1 MGKFCE
7 GFEISQNAE
16 DLIANGTVLA
26 RAEIHS
32 RRVYLHDDKTGEFNT
47 EIKSNLRH
55 RAVNCQLLTATS
67 MECSIDY
74 TTKTE
79 EEESKNQQEVL
90 LKKTLKTPNS
100 GVSCSSPGN
109 GMRSRLDSAIQT
121 SGIATDSSER
131 LKESEKS
138 TTTSQSNSPDE
149 GSSKCSK
156 NQ

>member
-1 MGKFCE
+1 MGE
-7 GFEISQNAE
+7 GEA
-16 DLIANGTVLA
+16 
-26 RAEIHS
+26 
-32 RRVYLHDDKTGEFNT
+32 
-47 EIKSNLRH
+47 
-55 RAVNCQLLTATS
+55 
-67 MECSIDY
+67 
-74 TTKTE
+74 
-79 EEESKNQQEVL
+79 SKNQQEILV
-90 LKKTLKTPNS
+90 KKNSLKTPNS

-156 NQ
+156 IQSNDDEEKEKKSSVKKPEKTTAQESKKEEQEEEEEKKVPVKKSVSKESNQNIVLDSGVKVD

>member
-1 MGKFCE
+1 MG
-7 GFEISQNAE
+7 
-16 DLIANGTVLA
+16 
-26 RAEIHS
+26 
-32 RRVYLHDDKTGEFNT
+32 
-47 EIKSNLRH
+47 
-55 RAVNCQLLTATS
+55 TASS

-74 TTKTE
+74 TVKNE
-79 EEESKNQQEVL
+79 EGEESKNQQEALV
-90 LKKTLKTPNS
+90 KKNSLKTPNS

-156 NQ
+156 NQSNDDEEKGGEKKTARKSEVKSKEEQEEVEKTNIKKSISKESLNNNGNL

>member
-1 MGKFCE
+1 MG
-7 GFEISQNAE
+7 
-16 DLIANGTVLA
+16 
-26 RAEIHS
+26 
-32 RRVYLHDDKTGEFNT
+32 
-47 EIKSNLRH
+47 RH
-55 RAVNCQLLTATS
+55 RAVNCQLLTASS

-74 TTKTE
+74 TVKNE
-79 EEESKNQQEVL
+79 EGEESKNQQEILV
-90 LKKTLKTPNS
+90 KKNSLKTPNS

-149 GSSKCSK
+149 
-156 NQ
+156 